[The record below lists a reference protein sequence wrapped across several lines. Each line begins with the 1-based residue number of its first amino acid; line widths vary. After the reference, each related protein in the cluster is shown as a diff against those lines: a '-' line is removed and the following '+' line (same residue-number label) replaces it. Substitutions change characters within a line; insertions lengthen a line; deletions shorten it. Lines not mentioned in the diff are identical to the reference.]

1 MKRLFDKDTWQEI
14 FGSIQKNKV
23 RTVIT
28 MIGVLWGIFI
38 YIALAGSSKGLDNGF
53 ERAFQSIAANS
64 IFVWAQ
70 YTSLPYAGYK
80 SQRAIQLKLG
90 DADILRKRVKGIKFI
105 APRNV
110 AGVFGSAGGNIV
122 RGNKTGTY
130 AIYGEF
136 PEYIKIATAK
146 IFDGGRFINNSDI
159 EKERKVCVI
168 GERTLAELFEEGEDP
183 IGKFISINKL
193 NFRVVGVH
201 KFVQGGGFGDDGD
214 IYIPFATFKKIF
226 NTGDNVN
233 FFMIA
238 ANDNIDGV
246 EVEKN
251 IKATLKQ
258 IHKIDPND
266 ERAIGGFNLGEV
278 FKKIFNTGD
287 RVNFF
292 MIAADEN
299 IDGVQ
304 VEKDIK
310 ATLKQIHK
318 IDPNDE
324 RAISGFNL
332 GEVFKKTMNF
342 ANGLTFL
349 SLVVGIAT
357 ILAGVI
363 GIGNILLISVKERT
377 KEIGIRR
384 ALGATPS
391 EVRSQIILESVFLTI
406 LAGII
411 GIILGALVLYGI
423 NAATA
428 DMTDF
433 PYTNPT
439 VPIPYVLGALTLM
452 IVLGT
457 LIGIIPAQ
465 KAVSIKPIDAL
476 REE

>member
-14 FGSIQKNKV
+14 FGSIQKNKI
-23 RTVIT
+23 RTIIT

-38 YIALAGSSKGLDNGF
+38 YIALSGSSKGLDNGF
-53 ERAFQSIAANS
+53 ERQFQSIASNS

-70 YTSLPYAGYK
+70 STSLPYAGYK
-80 SQRAIQLKLG
+80 SERNITLKIQDAEVLK
-90 DADILRKRVKGIKFI
+90 KQVKNIKFI
-105 APRNV
+105 APRIV
-110 AGVFGSAGGNIV
+110 AGVFGSAGGSIV
-122 RGNKTGTY
+122 RGTKTGTY
-130 AIYGEF
+130 SVYGEY
-136 PEYIKIATAK
+136 PEYIKIATSK
-146 IFDGGRFINNSDI
+146 IYDGGRFINQSDI
-159 EKERKVCVI
+159 EDDRKVCVI
-168 GERTLAELFEEGEDP
+168 GERTQLELFEEDEDP
-183 IGKFISINKL
+183 IGKFISINKI

-214 IYIPFATFKKIF
+214 IYIPFTTFKKIF
-226 NTGDNVN
+226 NTGDNVG

-238 ANDNIDGV
+238 ADEDADGV
-246 EVEKN
+246 KVEKD

-266 ERAIGGFNLGEV
+266 ERAIGGFNLGE
-278 FKKIFNTGD
+278 IF
-287 RVNFF
+287 R
-292 MIAADEN
+292 
-299 IDGVQ
+299 
-304 VEKDIK
+304 
-310 ATLKQIHK
+310 
-318 IDPNDE
+318 
-324 RAISGFNL
+324 
-332 GEVFKKTMNF
+332 KTMNF

-357 ILAGVI
+357 ILAGII

-384 ALGATPS
+384 ALGATPA

-406 LAGII
+406 LAGVI

-423 NAATA
+423 NAATM
-428 DMTDF
+428 DQTDF

-439 VPIPYVLGALTLM
+439 VPIPYVLGALALM
-452 IVLGT
+452 VLLGT

-465 KAVSIKPIDAL
+465 RAVSIKPIDAL